1 MRLGMK
7 KTVFFVLIIV
17 SALACKNEK
26 TIILSG
32 SSPDD
37 ALKHLYIER
46 VNLNTPVLVD
56 SVRINR
62 SGSFTIKIEHAEPA
76 FYTLGFNNNEFI
88 TIVAEPGDRINID
101 FKGKMLQNDYT
112 VEGSEESEKIR
123 ILDKKLG
130 QTIIILDSLSAEYQA
145 AIASGGNPER
155 ASTIEQEYTRIVN
168 EQRNHNIAF
177 ILDNL
182 SKLSAIKALYQKVN
196 ENTYVL
202 YQQRDLQY
210 LKLVSDSLSRYYPG
224 TALSKNLQENL
235 DDEMNRLYI
244 NRISRAAEELTPVAL
259 DAYLADPN
267 GVRVRLSNLMK
278 ANYVLLTFWSAESK
292 ECISNNLFLKQMYQ
306 LYHNKGFEI
315 YQVNLDSNESLWKSS
330 VRFDELPWVNVRE
343 DDPSNPVTAIMFNVT
358 NLPANYLFDM
368 NGEIIGKNLFGRS
381 MQIKLGQ
388 IFD

>member
-1 MRLGMK
+1 MK